1 MKKLILVFLTML
13 LLTSCNGWFFQ
24 PSPYNPPT
32 PFLPPTTT
40 PPIVSPTPVVIGVS
54 SATPI
59 VATAVPASTNTPLIV
74 FTDTAIPPFTN
85 TPVTPQTATETAI
98 LPSPSVS
105 VDVLGC
111 NTSID
116 VTHGM
121 GEVTNAF
128 ITLKNTGNVDL
139 TNLKATLNAL
149 DEGRVHPDKTMELTS
164 LPVAYQV
171 TLKLTVDSTYS
182 EETPIQIEVTA
193 DGGLFQRVGAD
204 SCRDIGLFAPNPDG
218 LMTPV
223 PLNP

>member
-1 MKKLILVFLTML
+1 MKKLFLVFLTMF

-32 PFLPPTTT
+32 PFLPATNT

-54 SATPI
+54 SATPF
-59 VATAVPASTNTPLIV
+59 VATPIPANTNTPFVIFTSTSIPS
-74 FTDTAIPPFTN
+74 FTDTPSIRATS
-85 TPVTPQTATETAI
+85 TETVSI
-98 LPSPSVS
+98 PSLSVA
-105 VDVLGC
+105 VEVLGC
-111 NTSID
+111 DTSID

-128 ITLKNTGNVDL
+128 ITLKNTGNVNL

-149 DEGRVHPDKTMELTS
+149 DEGREHPDKTVELTS

-171 TLKLTVDSTYS
+171 TLKLTVDSTYR
-182 EETPIQIEVTA
+182 EETPIQIEVIA

-204 SCRDIGLFAPNPDG
+204 SCRDIGLFEPNPDG